1 MKLMA
6 VNPEELFRKGTDTV
20 CRDSMAE
27 CSSVNENVS
36 ADLPAE
42 PHHMPHRSSI
52 FSHHHKAKFEF

>member
-6 VNPEELFRKGTDTV
+6 VNPEELFRKGTDIV

-27 CSSVNENVS
+27 CSSVNKNVS

-42 PHHMPHRSSI
+42 PTIWHI
-52 FSHHHKAKFEF
+52 GVQFSPIIT

>member
-42 PHHMPHRSSI
+42 PHHMPHRVQ
-52 FSHHHKAKFEF
+52 FSPIIT